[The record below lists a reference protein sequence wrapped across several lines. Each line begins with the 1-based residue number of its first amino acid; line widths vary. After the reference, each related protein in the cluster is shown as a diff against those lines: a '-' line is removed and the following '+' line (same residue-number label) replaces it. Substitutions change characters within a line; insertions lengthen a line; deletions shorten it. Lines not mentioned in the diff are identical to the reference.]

1 LRWSGRNEGHQV
13 VEVLTITIIVVVV
26 IIIIVKIVSDEGSL
40 SVGVSPTA
48 VAKTGN
54 GAEAK

>member
-1 LRWSGRNEGHQV
+1 H
-13 VEVLTITIIVVVV
+13 IIVVVVV